1 MGVGQRRHPWYLGN
15 IAAEPREVR
24 PVSPRRGSKAIKLL
38 GVIASLGM
46 FLVDMVGFLD
56 TQTGSALGCGQDW
69 PLCHGQVI
77 PHFGNVHVL
86 IEFVHRAVV
95 GGFALVAVALAI
107 WAWARYRSSLDVK
120 AFSVLSVGFI
130 VIQSGLGALA
140 VLFVNPPVVL
150 ALHLGFGLLAL
161 VGTTLLTVAV
171 FQLESG
177 TRTVRHLPRELGR
190 LMFAT
195 WVYTF
200 LAIYWG
206 SYVAFRHAG
215 ILCRGWPLCNGRLL
229 PRWGSLV
236 WLDEIHRLAAL
247 GLAALV
253 TVLLLRLYRRR
264 GQFPELWP
272 ATVVLALLVASQI
285 ASGAWLVASRLATG
299 PYLVHVGNLTVLFTV
314 LSYLTYLSL
323 VAR

>member
-1 MGVGQRRHPWYLGN
+1 M
-15 IAAEPREVR
+15 
-24 PVSPRRGSKAIKLL
+24 SPRPGSRAIKVF
-38 GVIASLGM
+38 GIIASLGM

-69 PLCHGQVI
+69 PLCHGQVL
-77 PHFGNVHVL
+77 PRFGNIHVF
-86 IEFVHRAVV
+86 IEFVHRALV

-107 WAWARYRSSLDVK
+107 WAWIRYRSSLEVK
-120 AFSVLSVGFI
+120 AFAIVSVGFI
-130 VIQSGLGALA
+130 VVQSGLGALA

-171 FQLESG
+171 YQLESG
-177 TRTVRHLPRELGR
+177 TPTVRHLPRDLVR
-190 LMFAT
+190 VIFAT

-215 ILCRGWPLCNGRLL
+215 ILCRGWPLCNGQLW

-253 TVLLLRLYRRR
+253 TVLLWRLYRRR
-264 GQFPELWP
+264 RQFRQLWP

-323 VAR
+323 AGG